1 MQEERQL
8 ILVRLLGALRV
19 ALAGAVEGVQFLD
32 IGGASERGVLTVEK
46 LQSFFTGGIPSPTL

>member
-19 ALAGAVEGVQFLD
+19 ALAGAVEGVQACQADQQRYLSSAARVD
-32 IGGASERGVLTVEK
+32 KGLVAERRAQVE
-46 LQSFFTGGIPSPTL
+46 G